1 MSGNDVRS
9 DAARWFSLHRSGD
22 MTGTQAEVF
31 EAWLRDSPTARAA
44 YERIK
49 RNWALL
55 GDLEGDPEI
64 SAARERDARHFDY
77 SRRIRWSLAAAAAVL
92 LVISSSMM
100 TNAPGISGALPQAG
114 NDTGAQTFRTGPSQR
129 KNATLADGSIVTLDA
144 NTELRVVEMRT
155 RRRIELIAGHAFFRV
170 AKDITR
176 PFLVTAID
184 KTVHAIGTAFDVRI
198 TGATV
203 TVTLV
208 EGRVRVDQPT
218 GFLRAPHSA
227 DLVPGRQLVAASDRG
242 WTLTPVNPAQEMSWL
257 QERLTFVR
265 DPLAQ
270 AMAEVNST
278 SSKKIIFVGGAVPT
292 TLIIGVF
299 LPGDVDSFA
308 KAMEMNGIA
317 HIVSETQY
325 RIEMAAN

>member
-9 DAARWFSLHRSGD
+9 DAARWFSLYRSGD
-22 MTGTQAEVF
+22 MTGTQTEIF
-31 EAWLRDSPTARAA
+31 EAWLRNSPAARAA

-49 RNWALL
+49 RNWVLL
-55 GDLEGDPEI
+55 GNLEGDPEI
-64 SAARERDARHFDY
+64 SALRERDARHFDY

-92 LVISSSMM
+92 LVISSS
-100 TNAPGISGALPQAG
+100 TVPNAPGISGAHPQAG

-129 KNATLADGSIVTLDA
+129 KSATLADGSIVTLDA

-155 RRRIELIAGHAFFRV
+155 RRRIDLIAGHAFFRV
-170 AKDITR
+170 AKDIAR

-227 DLVPGRQLVAASDRG
+227 DLVPGRRLVAASDRG

-257 QERLTFVR
+257 QEPLTFVR
-265 DPLAQ
+265 DPLVQ

-278 SSKKIIFVGGAVPT
+278 SSKKIVFVGGAVPT
-292 TLIIGVF
+292 TLIVGVF
-299 LPGDVDSFA
+299 RPGDVDSFA

-325 RIEMAAN
+325 RIEMASN